1 VQYLFVG
8 FWFYVRAVLPVSLC
22 PAWSLYAH
30 DPGPFSRCICEYFAH
45 IDVLPPTRFLTIGAD
60 HCSAIIKILPDL
72 SDVVFGHDTWDEY
85 QTAFPRVFKHIRY
98 NRMKSKSVASL
109 LFMCVYCAACLSL
122 RRTFAY
128 FAFGISLD

>member
-1 VQYLFVG
+1 MDAPHFPL
-8 FWFYVRAVLPVSLC
+8 
-22 PAWSLYAH
+22 
-30 DPGPFSRCICEYFAH
+30 
-45 IDVLPPTRFLTIGAD
+45 GAD

-109 LFMCVYCAACLSL
+109 LCICAYFAACELSP
-122 RRTFAY
+122 RTFACCSVCHW
-128 FAFGISLD
+128 I